1 MIVVVAVLLLV
12 VFTGVT
18 VRCAA
23 LGVPLSTRG
32 WVASV
37 AEGLLLGPLL
47 LGGLL
52 WWGGDWELAK
62 ALALVSTVGGLSIF
76 GLLAMGWIAHRRRRL
91 DSGTPLRQ
99 AATGLTTGVPAPGST
114 WARRGLVAWLALLT
128 VALIAQ
134 SLALPVL
141 AWDAWHAWLDK
152 SKLWFFAGRF
162 VELQNFANWLASEP
176 GARRFA
182 IATEYPQTL
191 PRLWALLQF
200 AAGSWRD
207 AHLLPI
213 WNLLWVALGGLFWH
227 SLRDE
232 RVGSLAA
239 WAWVLGLLTLP
250 MVLAH
255 ASLGGYSDLWLA
267 TAILAFC
274 VHASAAL
281 KGQSKHWLMLGLYAL
296 LLPTIKLEG
305 AIYLLVM
312 LAALGLVLMPTRLR
326 WWLAAS
332 ALLAVAVALALGG
345 FNLPVPGLGVVGLKW
360 GLISVPV
367 VGELPIYWRGVGGRV
382 LESMLLLP
390 NWSLLW
396 WALPFALWWGR
407 RQLAQRNVLFVFA
420 GLLFAASFHFVL
432 FCFTDAA
439 AWAESL
445 TSLNRLL
452 LHVAPTWVWVMAV
465 ALRTEPAAYGRHLP
479 VAG

>member
-1 MIVVVAVLLLV
+1 MMLVAAVLLLV
-12 VFTGVT
+12 IAGGTA

-23 LGVPLSTRG
+23 LGLPSSARAWWAALADGV
-32 WVASV
+32 
-37 AEGLLLGPLL
+37 LLGPLL

-52 WWGGDWELAK
+52 WWAGDWPLTQALTTICVLGAVGVAGLLLMGWRRHRQRAPAVSGPGPAK
-62 ALALVSTVGGLSIF
+62 AMPEPAVWLAGGWQQQALKAWLL
-76 GLLAMGWIAHRRRRL
+76 LLA
-91 DSGTPLRQ
+91 
-99 AATGLTTGVPAPGST
+99 
-114 WARRGLVAWLALLT
+114 LALLT
-128 VALIAQ
+128 Q

-162 VELQNFANWLASEP
+162 VELQSFATWLASEP
-176 GARRFA
+176 GANRFA
-182 IATEYPQTL
+182 IATEYPQGL
-191 PRLWALLQF
+191 PRLWAVLQF
-200 AAGSWRD
+200 AAGHWQD

-213 WNLLWVALGGLFWH
+213 WNLLWLALGGLLWH
-227 SLRDE
+227 SLRVE
-232 RVGSLAA
+232 RVGALAA
-239 WAWVLGLLTLP
+239 WAWVLGLLSLP

-255 ASLGGYSDLWLA
+255 ASLAGYSDLWLA
-267 TAILAFC
+267 SAILAFC

-281 KGQSKHWLMLGLYAL
+281 RGQPRHWLMVALYGL

-305 AIYLLVM
+305 AVYLLLM
-312 LAALGLVLMPTRLR
+312 LVALGFAILPGRLR
-326 WWLAAS
+326 LWLAA
-332 ALLAVAVALALGG
+332 AGLLAVAGTLAMGG
-345 FNLPVPGLGVVGLKW
+345 FDLPLPGLGVVGLKW

-407 RQLAQRNVLFVFA
+407 RRLLQRNVLFVLA

-452 LHVAPTWVWVMAV
+452 LHVAPSWVWLMAV
-465 ALRTEPAAYGRHLP
+465 ALRSEPAPYGRHRP